1 MPQLATNS
9 PIGPLTISEEDGR
22 IVSLDWGWPPDS
34 VETPL
39 LLAAR
44 DQLEEYFA
52 GSRTVFELP
61 LDPPGTEFQRRVW
74 RELAAIPY
82 GETRSYGQLAA
93 RLGTAPRPLGGA
105 CGRNPLPVLIP
116 CHRVLAGDGRL
127 GGYSG
132 IDGIDTKIF
141 LLRLEGVTLPQETL
155 P

>member
-9 PIGPLTISEEDGR
+9 PIGPLTIAEEDGR
-22 IVSLDWGWPPDS
+22 IVSLDWGWPPEG

-44 DQLEEYFA
+44 DQLEQYFA
-52 GSRTVFELP
+52 GTRTAFDLP
-61 LDPPGTEFQRRVW
+61 LDPPGTDFQRRVW

-82 GETRSYGQLAA
+82 GETRSYGELAS
-93 RLGTAPRPLGGA
+93 RLDTGPRAIGGA

-116 CHRVLAGDGRL
+116 CHRVLAGNGRL

-141 LLRLEGVTLPQETL
+141 LLRLEGVTLRSET
-155 P
+155 

>member
-9 PIGPLTISEEDGR
+9 PIGPLTITEEDGR

-52 GSRTVFELP
+52 GNRTAFDLP

-82 GETRSYGQLAA
+82 GETRSYGQLAT

-116 CHRVLAGDGRL
+116 CHRVLAGGGGL

-141 LLRLEGVTLPQETL
+141 LLRLEGVPLPLETL

>member
-34 VETPL
+34 VDTPL

-52 GSRTVFELP
+52 GTRTDFALP
-61 LDPPGTEFQRRVW
+61 LDPAGTAFQRRVW

-105 CGRNPLPVLIP
+105 CGRNPLPILIP

-141 LLRLEGVTLPQETL
+141 LLRLEGVPLPQET
-155 P
+155 PP